1 MHNFQQ
7 RRIVQMPTLN
17 DSRRRMDSGE
27 RTEVLAAADRFRSTS
42 MDEIVSYDDLSQAVG
57 CDVREKRWIVL
68 QALDLVNKEGI
79 VFTNVSGVGYRRLA
93 QEAGIRHAGEK
104 AMKRT
109 RSAARRGRKRLENA
123 LHHANDL
130 SPAEQRRANQRLA
143 ALGLVEHL
151 TKAKAVRMMPDE
163 PPKKAHDNLAGLK
176 AALGL

>member
-79 VFTNVSGVGYRRLA
+79 VFADVLRCR
-93 QEAGIRHAGEK
+93 
-104 AMKRT
+104 
-109 RSAARRGRKRLENA
+109 
-123 LHHANDL
+123 L
-130 SPAEQRRANQRLA
+130 SPVGPGSGHQ
-143 ALGLVEHL
+143 
-151 TKAKAVRMMPDE
+151 TCW
-163 PPKKAHDNLAGLK
+163 
-176 AALGL
+176 